1 MDEAKKSNIALIGGR
16 GSGKTTVAQA
26 LGARLHHPVLVFD
39 EMIEQKAGQS
49 ISSLVKVYG
58 WPYFRELEYRVLQ
71 EAATSGNAVWDC
83 GGGIVCEQDE
93 FGRQS
98 LSLRK
103 VSILRNFSLV
113 IFLDTPVLVQQ
124 QRLAADS
131 GGRPPITSADLVVE
145 VQKVM
150 ALRHPWYRQACHV
163 HLKTEGKAVDQIVRE
178 IQTLLKGPDMTR
190 EHDPVTEQWRS
201 LVSEAP
207 SGATVCAVIGDP
219 VEHSVSP
226 AMHTAG
232 YRSLGLK
239 YYFGRLRVTSSELA
253 RSMAA
258 VRSLT
263 IRGVSV
269 TLPHKVAVMQYLDEI
284 DPVAQQI
291 GAVNTIVNTSGHL
304 KGYNTDWEGAMRSVE
319 EVASIAGKTVV
330 MIGAGGAARG
340 VGYGFLQRLA
350 GRLIIL
356 NRSEEKA
363 KALAGEL
370 GAQWG
375 GLDQLERS
383 LGQADILFQTTSVGM
398 HPDILETIVP
408 QEFLHPGLVVVE
420 AVFNPL
426 ETRLIREAKAA
437 GCKVSLGYRMLLYQ
451 GVRQFE
457 LYTGVEK
464 APVEAMDK
472 ALVETLKNR

>member
-1 MDEAKKSNIALIGGR
+1 M
-16 GSGKTTVAQA
+16 
-26 LGARLHHPVLVFD
+26 
-39 EMIEQKAGQS
+39 
-49 ISSLVKVYG
+49 
-58 WPYFRELEYRVLQ
+58 
-71 EAATSGNAVWDC
+71 
-83 GGGIVCEQDE
+83 
-93 FGRQS
+93 
-98 LSLRK
+98 
-103 VSILRNFSLV
+103 
-113 IFLDTPVLVQQ
+113 
-124 QRLAADS
+124 
-131 GGRPPITSADLVVE
+131 
-145 VQKVM
+145 
-150 ALRHPWYRQACHV
+150 
-163 HLKTEGKAVDQIVRE
+163 
-178 IQTLLKGPDMTR
+178 
-190 EHDPVTEQWRS
+190 
-201 LVSEAP
+201 VSEAP